1 MNETEYLQC
10 INFGMLVNGKW
21 HNQTIPITLAIT
33 NEQKSYLA
41 SILNGGD
48 DNNGDYN
55 CNGFNNDQQ
64 ENAVKKSVTLKY
76 NDKIIAILDD
86 YEVYEHRKEERAASV
101 FKTTNIGHP
110 SIRMIMDSGDWL
122 IGGRLKVFDR
132 ILWNDGLD
140 QYRLTPREIRSK
152 LREMNVC
159 AKKNYNEFS
168 QIFFCFVSNRL
179 MQFLRFSYAIQYTTD
194 MHC

>member
-1 MNETEYLQC
+1 
-10 INFGMLVNGKW
+10 
-21 HNQTIPITLAIT
+21 
-33 NEQKSYLA
+33 
-41 SILNGGD
+41 
-48 DNNGDYN
+48 
-55 CNGFNNDQQ
+55 
-64 ENAVKKSVTLKY
+64 
-76 NDKIIAILDD
+76 
-86 YEVYEHRKEERAASV
+86 
-101 FKTTNIGHP
+101 
-110 SIRMIMDSGDWL
+110 MIMDSGDWL